1 MSGGHAFRDIVAKD
15 HARQHNGDVYN
26 GNVSIYASAPDDG
39 SSRSRKRRRS
49 SSSDGEPDAHGVRK
63 HFMNSLYYDG
73 FDYRKESLDGPQPQ
87 TFEWIFDAAEELV
100 IPKEDSY
107 D

>member
-1 MSGGHAFRDIVAKD
+1 MD
-15 HARQHNGDVYN
+15 
-26 GNVSIYASAPDDG
+26 
-39 SSRSRKRRRS
+39 
-49 SSSDGEPDAHGVRK
+49 
-63 HFMNSLYYDG
+63 SLYYDG